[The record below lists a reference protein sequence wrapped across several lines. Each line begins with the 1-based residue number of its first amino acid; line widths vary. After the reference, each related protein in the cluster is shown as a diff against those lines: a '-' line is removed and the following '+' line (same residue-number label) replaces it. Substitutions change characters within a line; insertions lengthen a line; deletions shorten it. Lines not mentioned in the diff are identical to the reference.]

1 MARDEENNAGEES
14 VDDVEKPKFRL
25 SKFAIILLAVLVPLC
40 VLFVSMSIAGL
51 VYFQKTKALQVEVI
65 ALKKEL
71 KEKASAQDALKE
83 QLIQLSHQVDE
94 ISALTVLRSD
104 AETPAE
110 AEPAGDKKEAA
121 TQAATSGKA
130 DGRKS
135 NGKENKESME
145 ASRAVASG
153 GAKDVPGKNG
163 ADAKVVP
170 SSVAKEEPAIPPKN
184 KRPGGDGFSCD
195 LSGKTQAEQ
204 ADILKRCVGVMDA
217 PPKARPAGK

>member
-1 MARDEENNAGEES
+1 MARDEENNAGDENA
-14 VDDVEKPKFRL
+14 VDAEKPKFRL

-40 VLFVSMSIAGL
+40 VLFLSMSIAGL
-51 VYFQKTKALQVEVI
+51 VYFQKTKALQAEVI

-71 KEKASAQDALKE
+71 KEKVSVQDALKE

-110 AEPAGDKKEAA
+110 AEPAGDKKETA

-130 DGRKS
+130 DSGKS
-135 NGKENKESME
+135 NGNENKESKE
-145 ASRAVASG
+145 ASRGGGSG
-153 GAKDVPGKNG
+153 GAKDAPGKNS
-163 ADAKVVP
+163 ADAKAVP
-170 SSVAKEEPAIPPKN
+170 PSVAKEEPVIPPKN

-195 LSGKTQAEQ
+195 LTGKTQAEQ
-204 ADILKRCVGVMDA
+204 ADILKRCVGVMDT

>member
-40 VLFVSMSIAGL
+40 VLFVSVSIAGL
-51 VYFQKTKALQVEVI
+51 VYFQKTKALQAEVI

-71 KEKASAQDALKE
+71 KEKASVQDALKE

-121 TQAATSGKA
+121 TSGKA

-163 ADAKVVP
+163 ADAKAVP